1 MPFDIT
7 ARISSV
13 ERNGVYIRMAVEA
26 PEIARAAQPGQFAML
41 RVADASSTDPLL
53 RRPLSLHDRNDTEV
67 EFFFSVAGRGTD
79 ILAAKKP
86 GDRLVVLGP
95 LGRGF
100 VLDGDMTGRTA
111 YCVGGGRGIAPLYFL
126 ARELKARGAAVR
138 ILYGGRS
145 QADIP
150 LREKFEAAG
159 HPTLVSTDDGSSGF
173 HGLVTDL
180 FEKQAAAGLPDRLY
194 VCGPDA
200 MMKALA
206 ASAARLGIPAWFSL
220 ESVMGCGFGACWGCV
235 HRILRGGTPE
245 WVKVCEDGPVF
256 AGPDI
261 VWETGT

>member
-1 MPFDIT
+1 MT
-7 ARISSV
+7 ARVTSV
-13 ERNGVYIRMAVEA
+13 DRYGVYIRMAVEA
-26 PEIARAAQPGQFAML
+26 PEIARVAQPGQFAML

-53 RRPLSLHDRNDTEV
+53 RRPLSLHDRNASEV

-79 ILAAKKP
+79 ILAGKKP
-86 GDRLVVLGP
+86 GDRLDVLGP

-100 VLDGDMTGRTA
+100 VLDEDMTGRTA

-138 ILYGGRS
+138 VLYGGRS
-145 QADIP
+145 AADVP

-159 HPTLVSTDDGSSGF
+159 HQTLVSTDDGSSGF
-173 HGLVTDL
+173 HGLATDL
-180 FEKQAAAGLPDRLY
+180 FEKQAAVERPDRLY
-194 VCGPDA
+194 ACGPDA

-206 ASAARLGIPAWFSL
+206 GSAARLGIPAWFSL

-235 HRILRGGTPE
+235 HRILREGTPE

-256 AGPDI
+256 AGEDI
-261 VWETGT
+261 VWETGS

>member
-1 MPFDIT
+1 MPFDT
-7 ARISSV
+7 RARITSV
-13 ERNGVYIRMAVEA
+13 ERRGVYIRTAVEA
-26 PEIARAAQPGQFAML
+26 PEIASAARPGQFAML
-41 RVADASSTDPLL
+41 RVSDASSSDPLL
-53 RRPLSLHDRNDTEV
+53 RRPLSIHDRNESEV

-86 GDRLVVLGP
+86 GDRLDVLGP

-126 ARELKARGAAVR
+126 AGELKTRGADVR

-145 QADIP
+145 AADVP

-159 HPTLVSTDDGSSGF
+159 HTTLISTDDGSFGTA
-173 HGLVTDL
+173 GLVTDL
-180 FEKQAAAGLPDRLY
+180 FEKRAAVDRPGLLY
-194 VCGPDA
+194 ACGPDA

-206 ASAARLGIPAWFSL
+206 KSAARLDIPAWFSL

-235 HRILRGGTPE
+235 HRIRRENGPE

-256 AGPDI
+256 AGRDI
-261 VWETGT
+261 VWETGG